1 MSLPRVRLLALAA
14 TLLWA
19 VVGVS
24 PAAAQ
29 GVTTG
34 AITGTVTDEGGQP
47 LESVQVQL
55 RNTQTGR
62 SVGGLTRSGGV

>member
-1 MSLPRVRLLALAA
+1 MSFSRVRLLALAA

-47 LESVQVQL
+47 LL
-55 RNTQTGR
+55 RAHGAQQAY
-62 SVGGLTRSGGV
+62 